1 MSAGPSY
8 TYSAVV
14 ARPVDGDTLI
24 VDVALGFWLT
34 IRLYCRLLARTSSGW
49 IGMNARELNAP
60 GGREA
65 AAFLALLA
73 PAGTPL
79 LVTSIQAD
87 KYAGRFDGLVTLP
100 DGRDLG
106 ALLVDT
112 GFAAAWDGRGT
123 RPVPPWPIG
132 SGNAAG

>member
-14 ARPVDGDTLI
+14 ARPIDGDTLI

-34 IRLYCRLLARTSSGW
+34 IRLSCRLLARTATGW

-60 GGREA
+60 GGQEA
-65 AAFLALLA
+65 AAYVAGLA
-73 PAGTPL
+73 PAGAAL

-87 KYAGRFDGLVTLP
+87 KFAGRFDGLITLP

-106 ALLVDT
+106 QTVISA
-112 GFAAAWDGRGT
+112 GFAVAWDGRGP
-123 RPVPPWPIG
+123 RPVPPWPIT
-132 SGNAAG
+132 